1 MKFKRIEDIDV
12 KGKKVLIRA
21 DMNAPIKDGQVAD
34 DARIRASL
42 DTIRLCADKGAG
54 VIVMTHLG
62 RPKEGAPKPED
73 SVEPLARRLA
83 KLLGVADAPVIQ
95 NWRNGVDVL
104 PGHVAMLPNVRIN
117 VGEKADDETL
127 AQAYADLADIYVN
140 DAFGAAHR
148 AQASTHAVAL
158 KAKVA
163 CAGVLLAK
171 ELDSLAKLVAHPAHP
186 VVAVVGGSKVSTK
199 LTVLKKLAE
208 MVDGLIVGGGIAN
221 TFLAAE
227 GKNIGKSLSEPD
239 LADEAVA
246 IARTIK
252 SKGGQLPLPIDVV
265 VAKKFAADAPAAT
278 KSIEDVDDDDMI
290 LDVGPRSRERFDHLL
305 RNAKTIMW
313 NGPVGV
319 FEFEAFAQ
327 GTQALTRSIAESPAY
342 TLAGGGDTLAAIN
355 VFGAEGKIDY
365 VSTGGGA
372 FLEFIEGKTLPAVEA
387 LEQRAG

>member
-104 PGHVAMLPNVRIN
+104 PGQVAMLPNVRIN

-239 LADEAVA
+239 LADEALA

>member
-1 MKFKRIEDIDV
+1 MKFKRIEEIDV

-54 VIVMTHLG
+54 VIVLTHLG

-83 KLLGVADAPVIQ
+83 KLLGVAEVPVIE

-104 PGHVAMLPNVRIN
+104 PGQVAMLPNARIN

-199 LTVLKKLAE
+199 LSVLKKLAE

-239 LADEAVA
+239 LTEEALA

-265 VAKKFAADAPAAT
+265 VAKEFAADAPAAT
-278 KSIEDVDDDDMI
+278 KSIEDVADDDMI
-290 LDVGPRSRERFDHLL
+290 LDVGPRSRDLFDRLL

-387 LEQRAG
+387 LEQRAF

>member
-1 MKFKRIEDIDV
+1 MKFKRIEEIDV

-42 DTIRLCADKGAG
+42 DTIRLCAAKGAG

-83 KLLGVADAPVIQ
+83 KLLGVADTPVIE

-104 PGHVAMLPNVRIN
+104 PGQVAMLPNVRIN

-199 LTVLKKLAE
+199 LSVLKKLAE

-239 LADEAVA
+239 LADEALA

-252 SKGGQLPLPIDVV
+252 SKGGQLPLPIDAV
-265 VAKKFAADAPAAT
+265 VAKEFAADAPAAT
-278 KSIEDVDDDDMI
+278 KSIEDVADDDMI
-290 LDVGPRSRERFDHLL
+290 LDVGPRSRERFDRLL

-319 FEFEAFAQ
+319 FEFEAFSQ
-327 GTQALTRSIAESPAY
+327 GTQALTRSIVESPAY

-355 VFGAEGKIDY
+355 VFGAEDKIDY

>member
-104 PGHVAMLPNVRIN
+104 PGQVAMLPNVRIN

-199 LTVLKKLAE
+199 LSVLKKLAE

-239 LADEAVA
+239 LADEALA

-290 LDVGPRSRERFDHLL
+290 LDVGPRSRDLFDRLL

-327 GTQALTRSIAESPAY
+327 GTQALTRSIVESPAY

-387 LEQRAG
+387 LEQRAD

>member
-83 KLLGVADAPVIQ
+83 KLLGVADVPVIQ

-104 PGHVAMLPNVRIN
+104 PGQVAMLPNVRIN

-199 LTVLKKLAE
+199 LSVLKKLAE

-239 LADEAVA
+239 LADEALA

-290 LDVGPRSRERFDHLL
+290 LDVGPRSRERFDRLL

>member
-62 RPKEGAPKPED
+62 RPKEGAPQPED

-83 KLLGVADAPVIQ
+83 HLLGVADVPVIE
-95 NWRNGVDVL
+95 NWKNGIDVL
-104 PGHVAMLPNVRIN
+104 PGQVAMLPNVRIN

-158 KAKVA
+158 KAQVA

-199 LTVLKKLAE
+199 LSVLKKLAE

-239 LADEAVA
+239 LADEALA

-252 SKGGQLPLPIDVV
+252 SKGGQLPLPVDAV

-278 KSIEDVDDDDMI
+278 KSIEDVADDDMI
-290 LDVGPRSRERFDHLL
+290 LDVGPRSRDLFDRLL

-319 FEFEAFAQ
+319 FEFEAFSQ
-327 GTQALTRSIAESPAY
+327 GTQALTRSIVESPAY

-355 VFGAEGKIDY
+355 VFGAEDKIDY

>member
-239 LADEAVA
+239 LADEALA

-290 LDVGPRSRERFDHLL
+290 LDVGPRSRERFDRLL

>member
-104 PGHVAMLPNVRIN
+104 PGQVAMLPNVRIN

-199 LTVLKKLAE
+199 LSVLKKLAE

-239 LADEAVA
+239 LADEALA

>member
-83 KLLGVADAPVIQ
+83 KLLGVADTPVIQ
-95 NWRNGVDVL
+95 NWKNGVDVL
-104 PGHVAMLPNVRIN
+104 PGQVAMLPNVRIN

>member
-104 PGHVAMLPNVRIN
+104 PGQVAMLPNVRIN

-199 LTVLKKLAE
+199 LSVLKKLAE

-239 LADEAVA
+239 LADEALA

-290 LDVGPRSRERFDHLL
+290 LDVGPRSRERFDRLL

>member
-83 KLLGVADAPVIQ
+83 KLLGVADTPVIQ
-95 NWRNGVDVL
+95 NWKNGVDVL
-104 PGHVAMLPNVRIN
+104 PGQVAMLPNVRIN

-199 LTVLKKLAE
+199 LSVLKKLAE

-239 LADEAVA
+239 LADEALA

-290 LDVGPRSRERFDHLL
+290 LDVGPRSRERFDRLL

>member
-104 PGHVAMLPNVRIN
+104 PGQVAMLPNVRIN

-199 LTVLKKLAE
+199 LSVLKKLAE

-239 LADEAVA
+239 LADEALA

-290 LDVGPRSRERFDHLL
+290 LDVGPRSREQFDRLL

>member
-83 KLLGVADAPVIQ
+83 KLLGVADTPVIQ
-95 NWRNGVDVL
+95 DWRNGVDVL
-104 PGHVAMLPNVRIN
+104 PGQVAMLPNVRIN

-186 VVAVVGGSKVSTK
+186 AVAVVGGSKVSTK

>member
-1 MKFKRIEDIDV
+1 MKFKRIEEIDV

-21 DMNAPIKDGQVAD
+21 DMNAPIKDGHVAD

-83 KLLGVADAPVIQ
+83 KLLGVADTPVIE

-104 PGHVAMLPNVRIN
+104 PGQVAMLPNVRIN

-199 LTVLKKLAE
+199 LSVLKKLAE

-239 LADEAVA
+239 LTDEALA

-265 VAKKFAADAPAAT
+265 VAKEFAADAPAAT
-278 KSIEDVDDDDMI
+278 KSIEDVADDDMI
-290 LDVGPRSRERFDHLL
+290 LDVGPRSRDLFDRLL

-319 FEFEAFAQ
+319 FEFKAFAQ

-355 VFGAEGKIDY
+355 VFGAEDKIDY

>member
-42 DTIRLCADKGAG
+42 DTIRFCADKGAG

-104 PGHVAMLPNVRIN
+104 PGQVAMLPNVRIN

-199 LTVLKKLAE
+199 LSVLKKLAE

-239 LADEAVA
+239 LADEALA

-290 LDVGPRSRERFDHLL
+290 LDVGPRSRERFDRLL

>member
-1 MKFKRIEDIDV
+1 MKFKRIEEIDV

-83 KLLGVADAPVIQ
+83 KLLGVADVPVIE

-104 PGHVAMLPNVRIN
+104 PGQVAMLPNVRIN

-148 AQASTHAVAL
+148 AQASTHTVAL

-199 LTVLKKLAE
+199 LSVLKKLAE

-239 LADEAVA
+239 LTEEALA

-252 SKGGQLPLPIDVV
+252 SKGGQLPLPIDAV
-265 VAKKFAADAPAAT
+265 VAKEFAADAPAAT
-278 KSIEDVDDDDMI
+278 KSIENVADDDMI
-290 LDVGPRSRERFDHLL
+290 LDVGPRSRDLFDRLL

>member
-104 PGHVAMLPNVRIN
+104 PGQVAMLPNVRIN

-239 LADEAVA
+239 LADEALA

-290 LDVGPRSRERFDHLL
+290 LDVGPRSRERFDRLL

>member
-1 MKFKRIEDIDV
+1 
-12 KGKKVLIRA
+12 
-21 DMNAPIKDGQVAD
+21 
-34 DARIRASL
+34 
-42 DTIRLCADKGAG
+42 
-54 VIVMTHLG
+54 
-62 RPKEGAPKPED
+62 
-73 SVEPLARRLA
+73 
-83 KLLGVADAPVIQ
+83 
-95 NWRNGVDVL
+95 
-104 PGHVAMLPNVRIN
+104 MLPNVRIN

-199 LTVLKKLAE
+199 LSVLKKLAE

-239 LADEAVA
+239 LADEALA

-290 LDVGPRSRERFDHLL
+290 LDVGPRSRERFDRLL

>member
-83 KLLGVADAPVIQ
+83 KLLGVADAPVIE

-104 PGHVAMLPNVRIN
+104 PGQVAMLPNVRIN

-199 LTVLKKLAE
+199 LSVLKKLAE

-239 LADEAVA
+239 LADEALA

-290 LDVGPRSRERFDHLL
+290 LDVGPRSRERFDRLL

>member
-42 DTIRLCADKGAG
+42 DTIRLCTDKGAG

-104 PGHVAMLPNVRIN
+104 PGQVAMLPNVRIN

-199 LTVLKKLAE
+199 LSVLKKLAE

-239 LADEAVA
+239 LADEALA

-290 LDVGPRSRERFDHLL
+290 LDVGPRSRERFDRLL

>member
-1 MKFKRIEDIDV
+1 MKFKRIEEIDV

-42 DTIRLCADKGAG
+42 DTIRLCAAKGAG

-83 KLLGVADAPVIQ
+83 KLLGVADAPVIE

-104 PGHVAMLPNVRIN
+104 PGQVAMLPNVRIN

-199 LTVLKKLAE
+199 LSVLKKLAE

-239 LADEAVA
+239 LTDEALA

-265 VAKKFAADAPAAT
+265 VAKEFAADAPAAT
-278 KSIEDVDDDDMI
+278 KSIEDVADDDMI
-290 LDVGPRSRERFDHLL
+290 LDVGPRSRDRFDRLL
-305 RNAKTIMW
+305 HNAKTIMW

-355 VFGAEGKIDY
+355 LFGAEDKIDY

-387 LEQRAG
+387 LEQRAD